1 MLSKDAKEKKL
12 DKDPVEFCGHI
23 PAQVKKTQQRLAKE
37 TIEKNLTREQI
48 KEEQDV
54 QRKQLE
60 EIFKLMEKDQDRFGV
75 GSIED
80 MRNQMSL
87 YM

>member
-1 MLSKDAKEKKL
+1 M
-12 DKDPVEFCGHI
+12 
-23 PAQVKKTQQRLAKE
+23 KKTQQRLAKE
-37 TIEKNLTREQI
+37 TIEKSLTKEQI
-48 KEEQDV
+48 KEEQEV

-60 EIFKLMEKDQDRFGV
+60 EIFKVMEKDQHRFGV

-80 MRNQMSL
+80 MRSQMSL